1 MSYLALVLVAAGVAA
16 FALALVGDI
25 RGTFRAIRIR
35 RARAAYDRAWS
46 ACVAYNHAPTW
57 DATVALRLN
66 LKADLELSR
75 LVRTSRPLE
84 RVRPGNPHARR
95 RQLRAIARVQL
106 AR

>member
-1 MSYLALVLVAAGVAA
+1 MSYLSLALVAAGVVA

-35 RARAAYDRAWS
+35 RATARYDRAWT
-46 ACVAYNHAPTW
+46 ACTAYNHSPVW

-66 LKADLELSR
+66 LAADLELSR